1 MTPLDTAAKAA
12 AEEKRWTG
20 CPCCYTTPCQER
32 CSCVSYGSSHGCLRC
47 CTHGSMDQ
55 RVRRADSLA
64 SLDAALADARAE
76 NKRLSAIMK
85 KLREWR
91 DIIHERNTQNTGIQV
106 VLRIAADEIMDIVE
120 DRLQAAAS
128 KELK

>member
-1 MTPLDTAAKAA
+1 
-12 AEEKRWTG
+12 
-20 CPCCYTTPCQER
+20 
-32 CSCVSYGSSHGCLRC
+32 
-47 CTHGSMDQ
+47 MDQ